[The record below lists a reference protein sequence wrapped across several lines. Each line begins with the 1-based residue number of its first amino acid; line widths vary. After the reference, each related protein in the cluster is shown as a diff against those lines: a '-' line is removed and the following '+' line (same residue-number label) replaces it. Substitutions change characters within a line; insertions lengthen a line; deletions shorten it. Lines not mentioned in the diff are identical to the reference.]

1 MNGICYIKK
10 VTTTT
15 PTEHAL
21 HSLNDSNKKPT
32 YKDVG
37 DVGGETVVSF
47 NLEFGSI
54 TSGDYTSGDYTIESI
69 TVPHNKNT
77 ESGGSISTTYTIEPV
92 QNAIQIVGEEGG
104 TENTT
109 LSFKDSSNPKVS
121 ITTDSNKTITGSII
135 VDPSKFNSVKT
146 GHYVLNVTCK
156 ALSDNPDHESYI
168 QSPTC
173 TINLEIQ
180 GIATNAIIG
189 SSSIDAIVGARYYFN
204 PSNTTDTT
212 HILSTFSGGD

>member
-15 PTEHAL
+15 PTEHSL
-21 HSLNDSNKKPT
+21 LFLNDLNKKPA
-32 YKDVG
+32 YK

-54 TSGDYTSGDYTIESI
+54 TSGDYTNGDYAIESI
-69 TVPHNKNT
+69 TVPHNKNA
-77 ESGGSISTTYTIEPV
+77 EAGSTSTTYTIEPV

-109 LSFKDSSNPKVS
+109 LSFKDSSNPKVT
-121 ITTDSNKTITGSII
+121 INTDSNKSITGSII

-180 GIATNAIIG
+180 GIATNAITG